1 MYFLIFLGFNVFYT
15 SFPIHTVDGL
25 KWSVTEL
32 GVFYAVLSGIMVLVQ
47 GPVLRKA
54 LKKFSEEKLVIIGSI
69 ILGTN
74 FILFV
79 SNNGIFIYSAAIMFA
94 VGNGLMW
101 PSFLSI
107 LAKTAGN
114 AYQGFIQGVASSFG
128 SLASIIGLT
137 IGGLLYNLIEG
148 FTFLISA
155 GIIFAVFILSFKL
168 LKL

>member
-1 MYFLIFLGFNVFYT
+1 
-15 SFPIHTVDGL
+15 
-25 KWSVTEL
+25 
-32 GVFYAVLSGIMVLVQ
+32 MVLVQ
-47 GPVLRKA
+47 GPILHKS

-79 SNNGIFIYSAAIMFA
+79 SNNDFLVYGAAILFA

-101 PSFLSI
+101 PSFMSI
-107 LAKTAGN
+107 LSKISGN
-114 AYQGFIQGVASSFG
+114 TYQGFVQGVASSFG

-168 LKL
+168 LKLKRS